1 MESYYNLNEIKKEEH
16 PYFLFYLNLLSKEKN
31 KNYINSIFG
40 VPKLPLIGAKIENN
54 GNSHLLGKILSL
66 VSFQINICQGKGR
79 DEIDQIFSDFELP
92 PNINEYLNIEE
103 VIEIDN
109 NTDEPDIHLYFMPKR
124 KLNFFFIITELPI
137 YPDNKIEKKN
147 LINKN
152 IIINDDNI
160 DFFEEDK
167 NSNKKENKNN
177 IKINSND
184 VKNKNINSINNL
196 NNINK
201 INEEENYNINKINI
215 IEEETD
221 INNKINIIKDEKND
235 NKYIFIDDNKII
247 NKNVTSNK
255 FDVLEEDEYYDYG
268 NYNYV
273 NEKEVKNIDYNK
285 FEIYSIIPH
294 FFYIND
300 NEKSLLEVK
309 NLVFDKQITLFS
321 LPYKKYYDI
330 EREIDKKF
338 IDINNL
344 RAESSNIVLINKNNF
359 VIEKD
364 NLKFYLDVS
373 KDLSQFY
380 LIYTCDDD
388 EYHSVFYYITCN
400 NIEAKNKMKN
410 ILRKEMKLKDVIN
423 EIEKNFDKN
432 DVTENLKKIF
442 FNKIN
447 K

>member
-16 PYFLFYLNLLSKEKN
+16 PYFLFYLNLLSKEKS

-40 VPKLPLIGAKIENN
+40 VPKLPLIGAKGENN

-79 DEIDQIFSDFELP
+79 DEIDQVFSDFELP
-92 PNINEYLNIEE
+92 QNINEYLNIEE

-109 NTDEPDIHLYFMPKR
+109 NTDEPGIHLYFMPKR
-124 KLNFFFIITELPI
+124 KLNFYFIITELPI
-137 YPDNKIEKKN
+137 YPVKKNEKIN

-160 DFFEEDK
+160 NFFEEDK
-167 NSNKKENKNN
+167 NNKKENKNN

-184 VKNKNINSINNL
+184 VKNNNINCINNL

-201 INEEENYNINKINI
+201 INEEENYNINKINA

-221 INNKINIIKDEKND
+221 INKKMNIINNDKNN
-235 NKYIFIDDNKII
+235 NKFIFIEDNKITDKKVI
-247 NKNVTSNK
+247 RNK
-255 FDVLEEDEYYDYG
+255 FDILEGDDYYDYE
-268 NYNYV
+268 
-273 NEKEVKNIDYNK
+273 NEEEEDKNIDYNK

-309 NLVFDKQITLFS
+309 NLVFDKQITLFG
-321 LPYKKYYDI
+321 LPYRNYYDI
-330 EREIDKKF
+330 ERENDKKF

-344 RAESSNIVLINKNNF
+344 RAESSNIILINKNNF

-410 ILRKEMKLKDVIN
+410 ILNKEMKLKDVIN
-423 EIEKNFDKN
+423 EIEKNFGKN
-432 DVTENLKKIF
+432 DVNENLKKIF

>member
-16 PYFLFYLNLLSKEKN
+16 HYFLFYLNLLSKEKS

-40 VPKLPLIGAKIENN
+40 VPKLPLIGAKGENN

-79 DEIDQIFSDFELP
+79 DEIDQVFSDFELP
-92 PNINEYLNIEE
+92 QNINEYLNIEE

-124 KLNFFFIITELPI
+124 KLNFYFIITELPI
-137 YPDNKIEKKN
+137 YPVKKNEKIN

-167 NSNKKENKNN
+167 NNNKEENKNN
-177 IKINSND
+177 IKININSNV
-184 VKNKNINSINNL
+184 VKNKNINSINNI

-221 INNKINIIKDEKND
+221 INNKIS
-235 NKYIFIDDNKII
+235 II
-247 NKNVTSNK
+247 NKNIASNK
-255 FDVLEEDEYYDYG
+255 FDVLDEDDYYE
-268 NYNYV
+268 NYINYE
-273 NEKEVKNIDYNK
+273 NEKEAKNIDYNK

-321 LPYKKYYDI
+321 LPSIKYYDI

-344 RAESSNIVLINKNNF
+344 RAESSNIILINKNNF

-410 ILRKEMKLKDVIN
+410 ILNKEMKLKDVIN
-423 EIEKNFDKN
+423 EIEKNFGKN
-432 DVTENLKKIF
+432 DVNENLKKIF

>member
-16 PYFLFYLNLLSKEKN
+16 PYFLFYLNLLSKEKS

-40 VPKLPLIGAKIENN
+40 VPKLPLIGAKGENN

-79 DEIDQIFSDFELP
+79 DEIDQVFSDFELP
-92 PNINEYLNIEE
+92 QNINEYLNIEE

-109 NTDEPDIHLYFMPKR
+109 NTDEPGIHLYFMPKR
-124 KLNFFFIITELPI
+124 KLNFYFIITDLPI
-137 YPDNKIEKKN
+137 YHDKKNEKIN

-167 NSNKKENKNN
+167 NNNKKENKNN
-177 IKINSND
+177 ININSND
-184 VKNKNINSINNL
+184 VKNKNINIINNL

-215 IEEETD
+215 IEEEKD
-221 INNKINIIKDEKND
+221 INNKINIIN
-235 NKYIFIDDNKII
+235 
-247 NKNVTSNK
+247 NKNVASNK
-255 FDVLEEDEYYDYG
+255 FDILDEDDYYDYE
-268 NYNYV
+268 
-273 NEKEVKNIDYNK
+273 NEKETKNIDYNK

-321 LPYKKYYDI
+321 LPSIKYYDI

-344 RAESSNIVLINKNNF
+344 RAESSNIILINKNNF
-359 VIEKD
+359 VIE
-364 NLKFYLDVS
+364 

-410 ILRKEMKLKDVIN
+410 ILSKETKLKDVIN
-423 EIEKNFDKN
+423 EIEKNFGKN
-432 DVTENLKKIF
+432 DVNENLKKIF

>member
-16 PYFLFYLNLLSKEKN
+16 PYFLFYLNLLSKEKS

-40 VPKLPLIGAKIENN
+40 VPKLPLIGAKGENN

-79 DEIDQIFSDFELP
+79 DEIDQVFSDFELP
-92 PNINEYLNIEE
+92 QNINEYLNIEE

-124 KLNFFFIITELPI
+124 KLNFYFIITDLPI
-137 YPDNKIEKKN
+137 YHDKKNEKIN

-167 NSNKKENKNN
+167 NNNKKENKNN
-177 IKINSND
+177 ININSND
-184 VKNKNINSINNL
+184 VKNKNINIINNL

-215 IEEETD
+215 IEEEKD
-221 INNKINIIKDEKND
+221 INNKINIIN
-235 NKYIFIDDNKII
+235 
-247 NKNVTSNK
+247 NKNVASNK
-255 FDVLEEDEYYDYG
+255 FDILDEDDYYDYE
-268 NYNYV
+268 
-273 NEKEVKNIDYNK
+273 NEKETKNIDYNK

-321 LPYKKYYDI
+321 LPSIKYYDI

-344 RAESSNIVLINKNNF
+344 RAESSNIILINKNNF

-410 ILRKEMKLKDVIN
+410 ILSKETKLKDVIN
-423 EIEKNFDKN
+423 EIEKNFGKN
-432 DVTENLKKIF
+432 DVNENLKKIF

>member
-16 PYFLFYLNLLSKEKN
+16 PYFLFYLNLLSKEKS

-40 VPKLPLIGAKIENN
+40 VPKLPLIGAKGENN

-79 DEIDQIFSDFELP
+79 DEIDQVFSDFELP
-92 PNINEYLNIEE
+92 QNINEYLNIEE

-124 KLNFFFIITELPI
+124 KLNFNFIITELPI
-137 YPDNKIEKKN
+137 YHDKKNEKIN

-167 NSNKKENKNN
+167 NNNKKENKNN
-177 IKINSND
+177 ININSND
-184 VKNKNINSINNL
+184 VKNKNINIINNL

-215 IEEETD
+215 IEEEKD
-221 INNKINIIKDEKND
+221 INNKINIIN
-235 NKYIFIDDNKII
+235 
-247 NKNVTSNK
+247 NKNVASNK
-255 FDVLEEDEYYDYG
+255 FDILDEDDYYDYE
-268 NYNYV
+268 
-273 NEKEVKNIDYNK
+273 NEKETKNIDYNK

-321 LPYKKYYDI
+321 LPSIKYYDI

-344 RAESSNIVLINKNNF
+344 RAESSNIILINKNNF

-410 ILRKEMKLKDVIN
+410 ILSKETKLKDVIN
-423 EIEKNFDKN
+423 EIEKNFGKN
-432 DVTENLKKIF
+432 DVNENLKKIF

>member
-16 PYFLFYLNLLSKEKN
+16 PYFLFYLNLLSKEKT

-40 VPKLPLIGAKIENN
+40 VPKLPLIGAKGENN

-79 DEIDQIFSDFELP
+79 DEIDQVFSDFELP
-92 PNINEYLNIEE
+92 QNINEYLNIEE

-124 KLNFFFIITELPI
+124 KLNFYFIITDLPI
-137 YPDNKIEKKN
+137 YHDKKNEKIN

-167 NSNKKENKNN
+167 NNNKKENKNN
-177 IKINSND
+177 ININSND
-184 VKNKNINSINNL
+184 VKNKNINIINNL

-215 IEEETD
+215 IEEEKD
-221 INNKINIIKDEKND
+221 INNKINIIN
-235 NKYIFIDDNKII
+235 
-247 NKNVTSNK
+247 NKNVASNK
-255 FDVLEEDEYYDYG
+255 FDILDEDDYYDYE
-268 NYNYV
+268 
-273 NEKEVKNIDYNK
+273 NEKETKNIDYNK

-321 LPYKKYYDI
+321 LPSIKYYDI

-344 RAESSNIVLINKNNF
+344 RAESSNIILINKNNF

-410 ILRKEMKLKDVIN
+410 ILSKETKLKDVIN
-423 EIEKNFDKN
+423 EIEKNFGKN
-432 DVTENLKKIF
+432 DVNENLKKIF

>member
-1 MESYYNLNEIKKEEH
+1 
-16 PYFLFYLNLLSKEKN
+16 
-31 KNYINSIFG
+31 
-40 VPKLPLIGAKIENN
+40 
-54 GNSHLLGKILSL
+54 

-79 DEIDQIFSDFELP
+79 DEIDQVFSDFELP
-92 PNINEYLNIEE
+92 QNINEYLNIEE

-124 KLNFFFIITELPI
+124 KLNFYFIITDLPI
-137 YPDNKIEKKN
+137 YHDKKNEKIN

-167 NSNKKENKNN
+167 NNNKKENKNN
-177 IKINSND
+177 IKININSNV
-184 VKNKNINSINNL
+184 VKNKNINSINNI

-221 INNKINIIKDEKND
+221 INNKIS
-235 NKYIFIDDNKII
+235 II
-247 NKNVTSNK
+247 NKNIASNK
-255 FDVLEEDEYYDYG
+255 FDVLDEDDYYE
-268 NYNYV
+268 NYINYE
-273 NEKEVKNIDYNK
+273 NEKEAKNIDYNK

-321 LPYKKYYDI
+321 LPSIKYYDI

-344 RAESSNIVLINKNNF
+344 RAESSNIILINKNNF

-410 ILRKEMKLKDVIN
+410 ILSKETKLKDVIN
-423 EIEKNFDKN
+423 EIEKNFGKN
-432 DVTENLKKIF
+432 DVNENLKKIF